1 MKPTNQLQIKKL
13 LEEFNVGGLNES
25 NHQNVWVMA
34 AAAIPFAETP
44 KTAHLL
50 PYALP
55 GSSSYRG
62 KEDDKIRQA
71 YMDIGTPTHIV
82 RIVLRTT
89 DPTGTCDYV
98 DGTDL
103 FMIVNEEK
111 QTAEFIW
118 EGLWIEGPP
127 IFHGGT
133 VPDALTWVRELAEPF
148 YLQLKD
154 PFLTPEQRIALNGH
168 DEEYKLPEAHIEP
181 GTPKALNDE
190 DFDNWF

>member
-34 AAAIPFAETP
+34 AAVIPFAETP
-44 KTAHLL
+44 KTAPLL

-55 GSSSYRG
+55 GSSNYRG
-62 KEDDKIRQA
+62 KEDDDIRRSYLA
-71 YMDIGTPTHIV
+71 IGTPTHIV
-82 RIVLRTT
+82 RVVLRTT
-89 DPTGTCDYV
+89 DQNGTSEYV

-103 FMIVNEEK
+103 FIIVDEEK

-118 EGLWIEGPP
+118 EDLWIEGPP

-133 VPDALTWVRELAEPF
+133 VPDALAWVRELAEPF

-168 DEEYKLPEAHIEP
+168 DEEYKLPEAQIGP
-181 GTPKALNDE
+181 ATPKTLNDE
-190 DFDNWF
+190 DFENWF

>member
-1 MKPTNQLQIKKL
+1 MKSANELQIKKL
-13 LEEFNVGGLNES
+13 IEEFNTNDLINS
-25 NHQNVWVMA
+25 AQQNVWVMA

-44 KTAHLL
+44 KTALLL

-55 GSSSYRG
+55 GSSNYRG
-62 KEDDKIRQA
+62 KEDDDIRHS
-71 YMDIGTPTHIV
+71 YLDIGTPTHIV
-82 RIVLRTT
+82 RVVLRTT
-89 DPTGTCDYV
+89 DQNGTCDYV

-118 EGLWIEGPP
+118 EDLWIEGPP

-133 VPDALTWVRELAEPF
+133 VPDALVWVRELAEPF

-168 DEEYKLPEAHIEP
+168 DEDYKLPEVQIEP
-181 GTPKALNDE
+181 ATPKALNDD